1 MLSDLISW
9 KALLTCQ
16 SLKPRHKSNEQESAT
31 FLTGIMRDCVS
42 KLVEIVEED
51 SPSDVIIAESGR
63 VVKVD
68 GLGDSC
74 PAIHLMHEDLS

>member
-1 MLSDLISW
+1 
-9 KALLTCQ
+9 
-16 SLKPRHKSNEQESAT
+16 
-31 FLTGIMRDCVS
+31 MRDCVS